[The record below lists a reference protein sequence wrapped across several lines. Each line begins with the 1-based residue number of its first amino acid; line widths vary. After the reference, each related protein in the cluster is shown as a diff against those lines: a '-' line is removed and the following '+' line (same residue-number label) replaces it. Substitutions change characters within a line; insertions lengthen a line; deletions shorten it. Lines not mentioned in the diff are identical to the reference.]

1 MFSTYSK
8 KSRIISLVLVV
19 VLIGTAIFSAT
30 WAAPKYSNPEERK
43 ETIEYLDT
51 KRNTVLALTTASTTA
66 STALTLLKD
75 DWATPIANELAEL
88 SGYFLIILGA
98 IMLEKYLITLS
109 GLVVFQYI
117 VPAACLL
124 LIVYIFF
131 RDMEWTK
138 NLAIK
143 LFAFGFALFLIVPA
157 SVKVCKVIEDTN
169 KVSIEQA
176 LESAENATVLAES
189 ENKNDT
195 GMFNKIFSSVTNTV
209 TSAVDSVKNILNNFI
224 EAVAIMMIT
233 SCVIPI
239 LMLVVFAWLMNT
251 LAGLNITFPKP
262 VRVRVEP
269 PKMEISLPDIGSK
282 E

>member
-1 MFSTYSK
+1 MFGFTSN
-8 KSRIISLVLVV
+8 KSRIVSIILSV
-19 VLIGTAIFSAT
+19 VLLGGAVFSVK
-30 WAAPKYSNPEERK
+30 WAAPKYSDPLQRQ
-43 ETIEYLDT
+43 ETIEYLDS

-88 SGYFLIILGA
+88 SGYFMIILAA
-98 IMLEKYLITLS
+98 IVLEKYLITLS

-117 VPAACLL
+117 VPAACIL

-143 LFAFGFALFLIVPA
+143 LFAFGMALFLIVPT
-157 SVKVCKVIEDTN
+157 SVEVCKVIEDTN

-176 LESAENATVLAES
+176 LESAENATILAEN
-189 ENKNDT
+189 ENKEDKNLF
-195 GMFNKIFSSVTNTV
+195 GKIFSDVSNTV
-209 TSAVDSVKNILNNFI
+209 SSAITSVKNILNNFI
-224 EAVAIMMIT
+224 EAVAIMLIT

-239 LMLVVFAWLMNT
+239 LMLVVFIWLINT

-262 VRVRVEP
+262 VRVRLEP
-269 PKMEISLPDIGSK
+269 AENRKAITDQTTMQ
-282 E
+282 

>member
-1 MFSTYSK
+1 MANIFRD
-8 KSRIISLVLVV
+8 KSRIISFVL
-19 VLIGTAIFSAT
+19 AIILLGIAVFSST
-30 WAAPKYSNPEERK
+30 WAAPKYSDPEQRK
-43 ETIEYLDT
+43 ETIEYLDA

-88 SGYFLIILGA
+88 SGYFMIILAA
-98 IMLEKYLITLS
+98 IVLEKYLITLS
-109 GLVVFQYI
+109 GLVVFQYV
-117 VPAACLL
+117 VPLACAL
-124 LIVYIFF
+124 LIVYLFF

-143 LFAFGFALFLIVPA
+143 LLAFGFALFLIVPA
-157 SVKVCKVIEDTN
+157 SVQVCQVIENTYET
-169 KVSIEQA
+169 SIEEA
-176 LESAENATVLAES
+176 IVSAETATEMAKSES
-189 ENKNDT
+189 KENKNLIS
-195 GMFNKIFSSVTNTV
+195 NIFSSVTTTV
-209 TSAVDSVKNILNNFI
+209 SNAVESVKNILNNFI

-262 VRVRVEP
+262 VRVKVESP
-269 PKMEISLPDIGSK
+269 LVTVPLP
-282 E
+282 EEERE